1 MKLFLDVNC
10 DRITLWKNEETH
22 IFKIFFAYRENF
34 VDVLFHYDE
43 YTLIN
48 SITYTKFIREISKH
62 SFNFR
67 NIITKYKTK

>member
-10 DRITLWKNEETH
+10 DRIALWKNEENH

-34 VDVLFHYDE
+34 VDVLFYYDE

-48 SITYTKFIREISKH
+48 SITYPKFIREISKH

-67 NIITKYKTK
+67 NIIKKYKK